1 MTKPHSINLKNIIIR
16 WFLLYSL
23 LFTTKNIATS
33 SDNVAVH
40 NNTAMNSNNIATNN
54 NIRNENTIYII
65 TDSKENN
72 ADTTTKKYIVCRDM
86 NTLREINRRL
96 NVHGDLGIFRNVYGL
111 LFIADST
118 RISLYNYFT
127 EHNKIE
133 NGWYRSK
140 FFVFFG
146 RKTNITKNLHLDLY
160 FSLFNFCVNL
170 LECLYI
176 TRDLLFL
183 ILKTISCD
191 INIRIYKNFFFC
203 LKPMSLIHICSFH
216 IKRSLVRSVTTKY
229 LLSQFTRDLLPQN
242 FNFDNIRCNYT
253 DPQKRTCLFNINTD
267 NII

>member
-23 LFTTKNIATS
+23 LFTTENIATS
-33 SDNVAVH
+33 SDDVAVH
-40 NNTAMNSNNIATNN
+40 NNTAMNSNNIATNHD
-54 NIRNENTIYII
+54 RNVEPIYII
-65 TDSKENN
+65 TDSNENIAN
-72 ADTTTKKYIVCRDM
+72 TTTKKYIACRNI
-86 NTLREINRRL
+86 NTLRAISRRL
-96 NVHGDLGIFRNVYGL
+96 NVYGDLEIFRNVYGL

-146 RKTNITKNLHLDLY
+146 RKTNITKNFHLDLY
-160 FSLFNFCVNL
+160 FSFFNFWVNL
-170 LECLYI
+170 LECIYI

-242 FNFDNIRCNYT
+242 FNFDNIRCEYT
-253 DPQKRTCLFNINTD
+253 DPQEHTRLFNINTD

>member
-1 MTKPHSINLKNIIIR
+1 MTNLRSTNLKNIIIR

-40 NNTAMNSNNIATNN
+40 DNTAMNSNNIATNN

-160 FSLFNFCVNL
+160 FSLLNFCVNL
-170 LECLYI
+170 FECLYI

-203 LKPMSLIHICSFH
+203 FKPMSLIRICILY
-216 IKRSLVRSVTTKY
+216 IKRYLVRIKTTEY
-229 LLSQFTRDLLPQN
+229 LLNNFPQDLPQN
-242 FNFDNIRCNYT
+242 FNFDNIH
-253 DPQKRTCLFNINTD
+253 CLRRRS
-267 NII
+267 

>member
-1 MTKPHSINLKNIIIR
+1 MTKPHSINLKNITLVS
-16 WFLLYSL
+16 FLLFYIL
-23 LFTTKNIATS
+23 VPTKNIATS

-40 NNTAMNSNNIATNN
+40 DNTAMDSNNIATNHDG
-54 NIRNENTIYII
+54 NENTIYII
-65 TDSKENN
+65 TDSNENIVN
-72 ADTTTKKYIVCRDM
+72 TTTKKYIVCRDI
-86 NTLREINRRL
+86 NTLRNISRRL
-96 NVHGDLGIFRNVYGL
+96 NVYGDLEIFRNVYGL

-146 RKTNITKNLHLDLY
+146 RKTNITKNFHLDLY
-160 FSLFNFCVNL
+160 FSLFNFWVNL

-176 TRDLLFL
+176 TRDLLLL
-183 ILKTISCD
+183 ILKIISCD

-203 LKPMSLIHICSFH
+203 LKPMSLISICSFH
-216 IKRSLVRSVTTKY
+216 IKRSLVRSVTTKD

-242 FNFDNIRCNYT
+242 FNFDNIRCDYT
-253 DPQKRTCLFNINTD
+253 DPQKTYCLFNINTD